1 MIIFLF
7 SLFLGFVMGFALG
20 SGGAF
25 ILVSVGSFWLLTFVN
40 TVANRTNLGFR
51 GAVNGFL
58 ALARYPVLWFVHFL
72 PLQVFVWCALFGGI
86 GLAPLWYMIYHG
98 KAFFRAVGRF
108 FRFIWKLFI
117 MAIPFVLAPV
127 ILLCLAAGVILII
140 KPVFVYSY
148 LHWGVLIAISAGV
161 LLLSVFFCSLAIRK
175 YHVTRVYNRIARVL
189 GIIVLPLVIL
199 GVMLSL
205 GKTFEISTAREMN
218 AFGNAPC
225 TKNTLFIITEDI
237 DFGGKEVRWYSAY
250 EDFKG
255 AIDGREHTLSNF
267 EAEVLVKKTKDD
279 TSVGLVRKNHG
290 LIKNL
295 NFRDSKIYV
304 TSDGYFYLNAVGV
317 IVGENYGKVA
327 SCSVE
332 GVELYIER
340 GITVVDDNYS
350 LTVGWDNELR
360 VGVID
365 VLGKIP
371 EYPEPDEYDG
381 YYHRNGIR
389 YDAVFEE

>member
-1 MIIFLF
+1 M
-7 SLFLGFVMGFALG
+7 
-20 SGGAF
+20 
-25 ILVSVGSFWLLTFVN
+25 
-40 TVANRTNLGFR
+40 
-51 GAVNGFL
+51 
-58 ALARYPVLWFVHFL
+58 
-72 PLQVFVWCALFGGI
+72 
-86 GLAPLWYMIYHG
+86 
-98 KAFFRAVGRF
+98 
-108 FRFIWKLFI
+108 
-117 MAIPFVLAPV
+117 
-127 ILLCLAAGVILII
+127 II

-175 YHVTRVYNRIARVL
+175 YHVTRVYNRIVRVL

-199 GVMLSL
+199 GVVISL

-237 DFGGKEVRWYSAY
+237 DFGGEEVGWYSAY

-255 AIDGREHTLSNF
+255 AIDGRGHTLSNF
-267 EAEVLVKKTKDD
+267 EAEVPVKKTKSD

-295 NFRDSKIYV
+295 SFRDSKIYV

-332 GVELYIER
+332 GVELYIAQ
-340 GITVVDDNYS
+340 GIEVRDDDYS

-381 YYHRNGIR
+381 YYYRKGIP
-389 YDAVFEE
+389 YNAVFEE